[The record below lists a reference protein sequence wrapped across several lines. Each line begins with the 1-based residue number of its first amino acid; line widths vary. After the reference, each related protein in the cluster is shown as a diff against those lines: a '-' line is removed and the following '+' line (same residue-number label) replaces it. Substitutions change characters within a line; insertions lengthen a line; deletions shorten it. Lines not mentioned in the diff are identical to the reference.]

1 MKKKIEKVCDVLYL
15 ISHIIV
21 DIIVIFFAILLF
33 AYWTGVKI
41 FK

>member
-21 DIIVIFFAILLF
+21 DIFVILFAIILF
-33 AYWTGVKI
+33 AYLTGVKF